1 MDEKSLKVGK
11 AMLACAIDKGY
22 FDGGEFMVIE
32 ELAEVEKNLFLEMF
46 RRLEKHREY
55 EKRNE
60 LTVDEISAMFSF
72 VFARSVEAVVNYYN
86 GNPQELDYMGLFDG
100 KIPFYCDDKLTSFVK
115 RSLFPRDM
123 AEGFFDFVA
132 ENGENDEPA
141 LTLFEALK
149 WTWRIGQHLAL
160 MQIA

>member
-100 KIPFYCDDKLTSFVK
+100 KIPFYCDDKLISF
-115 RSLFPRDM
+115 
-123 AEGFFDFVA
+123 AQFVVLLCA
-132 ENGENDEPA
+132 
-141 LTLFEALK
+141 
-149 WTWRIGQHLAL
+149 
-160 MQIA
+160 